1 MRVVLQRVARAAV
14 SWRDEVGR
22 EQREEIARGLVILLG
37 VGPDDDTQKADRL
50 ADKVANL
57 RLFADDQGRTNL
69 SLKDIEGEVLIVSQ
83 FTLYADTSRG
93 RRPSWVAA
101 APGDVAEPLVEAVA
115 DQLRKH
121 GATVAT
127 GVFGAEMEVELVND
141 GPVTIFLEV

>member
-1 MRVVLQRVARAAV
+1 MRALVQRVTRASV
-14 SWRDEVGR
+14 TVGDETVAAIGP
-22 EQREEIARGLVILLG
+22 GLC
-37 VGPDDDTQKADRL
+37 
-50 ADKVANL
+50 
-57 RLFADDQGRTNL
+57 
-69 SLKDIEGEVLIVSQ
+69 VLIGVTHTDDVAAAEKLAGKIWHLRVFGDDRGVMNRSLAELPDPAVLCISQ

-141 GPVTIFLEV
+141 GPVTILLEV